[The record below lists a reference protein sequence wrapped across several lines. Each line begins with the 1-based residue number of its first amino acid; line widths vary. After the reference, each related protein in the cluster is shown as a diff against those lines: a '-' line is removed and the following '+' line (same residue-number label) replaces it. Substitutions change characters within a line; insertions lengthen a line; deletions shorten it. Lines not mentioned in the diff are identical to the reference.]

1 MFSDTHA
8 FLERLRAMMAIPFVT
23 AEPLFKIRIEE
34 PPTTRSLATQ
44 RPETAPF

>member
-1 MFSDTHA
+1 
-8 FLERLRAMMAIPFVT
+8 MAIPFVT

-44 RPETAPF
+44 RPETAPFDSRYHCPLESAPR